1 MTDVTVGMISPWSYC
16 VRLIFCTMNAWNVSI
31 RSGMQFGSVSRL
43 IAPFVRRRV
52 RIASRLDTNRTLT
65 YGLAQ
70 GKWKSQAPACSQRF
84 PLWRFPMPLS
94 LTTLSLVASPVT
106 LQEGLKILERDDY
119 RCQYCG
125 LDGRA
130 SFENALVMS
139 VDFVVPRARKGKK
152 DPRNLVACCRPCNAI
167 KGTRVYANLE
177 EAKAFV
183 LKNREALR
191 KTWGSKTARLAAT
204 A

>member
-1 MTDVTVGMISPWSYC
+1 
-16 VRLIFCTMNAWNVSI
+16 
-31 RSGMQFGSVSRL
+31 
-43 IAPFVRRRV
+43 
-52 RIASRLDTNRTLT
+52 
-65 YGLAQ
+65 
-70 GKWKSQAPACSQRF
+70 
-84 PLWRFPMPLS
+84 MPLS

-152 DPRNLVACCRPCNAI
+152 DPQNLVACCRPCNAI
-167 KGTRVYANLE
+167 KGKRVYASLDD
-177 EAKAFV
+177 AKAFV
-183 LKNREALR
+183 LKNREELR
-191 KTWGSKTARLAAT
+191 KTWESKTARPLAKA
-204 A
+204 ARA